1 MQDRIYIA
9 RFGEGIEAYEA
20 LLCPEL
26 KEKCNRIKHQIK
38 RRAGMAA
45 ALLFQYAVARQ
56 YEAEQCE
63 IAQFKTAANAPEF
76 EEVDFANVIEY
87 LKIHDLKL
95 PKIQYGPKG
104 KPYVKENRWNGKPF
118 YYNLSHSGN
127 LVACVISDAEVGI
140 DVQECK
146 DIGFLQ
152 MAGKYYAPEEV
163 SFMVQCPQDECKRE
177 FYRLWTRKEAYGKMT
192 GEGVAGYLGKVVP
205 DDVVIKEID
214 RYPEYCICVCK
225 DIEK

>member
-26 KEKCNRIKHQIK
+26 KEKSNRIKHQIK

-63 IAQFKTAANAPEF
+63 IAQFKTEANAPEF

-95 PKIQYGPKG
+95 PKIHYGPKG

-127 LVACVISDAEVGI
+127 LVACAISDAEVGI

-152 MAGKYYAPEEV
+152 MAGKDLTAKRKKVIINPLVKNEV
-163 SFMVQCPQDECKRE
+163 HAGIAQLVEQLIRNQQ
-177 FYRLWTRKEAYGKMT
+177 
-192 GEGVAGYLGKVVP
+192 VAGSSPVTSSRKAASLSGCSFFVQVKNGGNR
-205 DDVVIKEID
+205 I
-214 RYPEYCICVCK
+214 
-225 DIEK
+225 